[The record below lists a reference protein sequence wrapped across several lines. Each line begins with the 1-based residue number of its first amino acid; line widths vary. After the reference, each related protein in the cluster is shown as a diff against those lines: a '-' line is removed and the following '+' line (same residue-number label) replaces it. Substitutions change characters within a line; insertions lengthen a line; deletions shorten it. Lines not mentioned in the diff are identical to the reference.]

1 MLPAVLTTQALGLIN
16 GAAPALVVAAGHLVR
31 QPLANVVLQRRA
43 FTNSSIAAATL
54 VTAPVNRSA
63 IPKKINHG
71 LRSFAAQP
79 ALAETDMFC
88 YQCEQTQDNK
98 GCTTVGVCGKTPEVA
113 GLQDL
118 LVYSL
123 KGLGSWA
130 HLATQNGI
138 QIPQEIQSFITG
150 ATFSTLTNV
159 NFDKARFN
167 TMLQQAADYEAHLK
181 KMLADKGVAT
191 PAIPHPQEL
200 GWTGDLPHPMSYNYP
215 GASDMNLLHQ
225 QAKQAGVALRRQEL
239 GETLAGLQEMLMYGL
254 KGMCAYTHH
263 AEALGSTDPQVY
275 AFINEAFAFLASPK
289 SKEPSA
295 VLEMCMKLGAANFR
309 TMQILSEGHSR
320 RFGKPTPTQ
329 VALDPV
335 EGKAILVTGHDMHD
349 LECLLKQTEGKG
361 INVYTHGEMLPA
373 HGYPGLKKYKHLV
386 GHFGGAWY
394 RQKIDFSEFPGAVLA
409 TTNCVLDPPKSYKH
423 RLFTTN
429 ETGLSGVTHIGAD
442 KDFTPVIQAA
452 LAEEGFN
459 EDTMPDPE
467 EVAAERAEGGK
478 LGVVTVGFGHDVVL
492 SVAGQVV
499 DAVKQGKLE
508 HIFVIGGCDG
518 SEPQRKYYDRLARLM
533 PQNTMVLTIG
543 CGKFRIFDQDFGTL
557 PGTDLP
563 RLLDMGQCNDA
574 YSALVVATEL
584 AKVFNT
590 DVNGLPLSLDISWF
604 EQKAVAVLLTL
615 LHLGVKNIRLGPR
628 LPGFLTP
635 DAVKQL
641 VEAFSI
647 MPANTED
654 PASDLRSMMG
664 H

>member
-1 MLPAVLTTQALGLIN
+1 MKPAA
-16 GAAPALVVAAGHLVR
+16 
-31 QPLANVVLQRRA
+31 
-43 FTNSSIAAATL
+43 SSL
-54 VTAPVNRSA
+54 
-63 IPKKINHG
+63 KIKPG

-79 ALAETDMFC
+79 ALETDMFC

-98 GCTTVGVCGKTPEVA
+98 GCTTIGVCGKTPEVA

-130 HLATQNGI
+130 HLAGQNGI
-138 QIPQEIQSFITG
+138 KIPQEIQSFITG

-159 NFDKARFN
+159 NFDEARFV
-167 TMLQQAADYEAHLK
+167 TMLQQAADYEAQLK
-181 KMLADKGVAT
+181 KMLKDKRVAT
-191 PAIPHPQEL
+191 PAIPKAQVL
-200 GWTGDLPHPMSYNYP
+200 GWTGDLPHPMTYNYP
-215 GASDMNLLHQ
+215 GASDMDLLRH
-225 QAKQAGVALRRQEL
+225 QAKQAGVALRRESL

-263 AEALGSTDPQVY
+263 AEALGATDPQVY
-275 AFINEAFAFLASPK
+275 SFVNEAYSFLGSPQ
-289 SKEPSA
+289 SKEPAA
-295 VLEMCMKLGAANFR
+295 VLDMCMKLGAANLK
-309 TMQILSEGHSR
+309 TMEVLSNGHAH
-320 RFGKPTPTQ
+320 RFGKPTPTP
-329 VALDPV
+329 VSLDPV

-361 INVYTHGEMLPA
+361 VNVYTHGEMLPA

-394 RQKIDFSEFPGAVLA
+394 RQKIDFSAFPGAVLA
-409 TTNCVLDPPKSYKH
+409 TTNCVLDPPKAYKN

-429 ETGLSGVTHIGAD
+429 ETGLAGVTHIGTD
-442 KDFTPVIQAA
+442 KDFTPLIQAA

-459 EDTMPDPE
+459 EDNMPDAE
-467 EVAAERAEGGK
+467 ELAAERAEEGK

-492 SVAGQVV
+492 SVADQVV
-499 DAVKQGKLE
+499 DAIKGGKLE

-518 SEPQRKYYDRLARLM
+518 SEPQRKYYDKLARLM
-533 PQNTMVLTIG
+533 PQNTMVLTLG
-543 CGKFRIFDQDFGTL
+543 CGKYRIFDQDFGNL
-557 PGTDLP
+557 PGTGLP

-574 YSALVVATEL
+574 YSALVVATAL
-584 AKVFNT
+584 AKEFKT

-604 EQKAVAVLLTL
+604 EQKAVAVLLTM

-628 LPGFLTP
+628 MPGFLTP

-641 VEAFSI
+641 VAAFEI
-647 MPANTED
+647 KPANTED
-654 PASDLRSMMG
+654 PATDLKNMMAS